1 MGAIQTEVGI
11 TTLDAGIF
19 VANVDYGYKTISL
32 KLISGTV
39 TYSGTLSL
47 MGVTPPASATTTPKT
62 LDDNGFFVTSD
73 NPIDGFTVDATAG
86 VVEIAFTK

>member
-11 TTLDAGIF
+11 TTLDTGVF
-19 VANVDYGYKTISL
+19 VSNVDFGYKTISL

-47 MGVTPPASATTTPKT
+47 MGATPPASATTTPKT
-62 LDDNGFFVTSD
+62 LDNNRFFITSD
-73 NPIDGFTVDATAG
+73 NPINGFTVDASAG